1 MNNYNPQPGGSN
13 LLASDWGNTNARFVA
28 QDIRHVADKVQFAL
42 QMLRSVVD
50 GSDVIEKEIIDAS
63 NATTPITREGLRA
76 FAYRIDGQ
84 QVQINQVISHLEQM
98 MRDINSS
105 TENIQHSR
113 TGW

>member
-1 MNNYNPQPGGSN
+1 MVRMLLKRNYRCIKCNYS
-13 LLASDWGNTNARFVA
+13 
-28 QDIRHVADKVQFAL
+28 
-42 QMLRSVVD
+42 
-50 GSDVIEKEIIDAS
+50 
-63 NATTPITREGLRA
+63 ITREGLRA